1 MKKFI
6 FSLLL
11 FFMAVSNVYA
21 DGVSI
26 KNNGMF
32 ESEFEMI
39 TAENNQK
46 QEHGISSRPSH
57 ISLQNVAVP
66 PATWVVGFGLCL
78 VFLSYGMKKNNAE

>member
-1 MKKFI
+1 MKKII

-26 KNNGMF
+26 KSDAIF
-32 ESEFEMI
+32 ESEFEMS

-46 QEHGISSRPSH
+46 QALGLSSSSSH

-78 VFLSYGMKKNNAE
+78 VLLSYGMKKNNVE